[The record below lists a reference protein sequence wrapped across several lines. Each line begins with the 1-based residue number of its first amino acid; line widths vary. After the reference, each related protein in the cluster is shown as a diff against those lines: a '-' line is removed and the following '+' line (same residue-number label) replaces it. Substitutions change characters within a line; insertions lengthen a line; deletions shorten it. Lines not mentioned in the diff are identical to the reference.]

1 MNAKELLEYFSAR
14 QNETL
19 NLIRRLVEIES
30 PSYDEAGSR
39 AVVELLTTEAE
50 KFACVDSIEKIPI
63 EGYGEHLIIRA
74 FSRENEKPALLLGH
88 TDTVYPRGSLRER
101 PWREENGKIFAPGI
115 FDMKS
120 GAALMIE
127 TLRAFSD
134 LNLTPHCPITIL
146 LSCDEEVGSETGRAV
161 VEREAEKSAFCLVCE
176 PSANG
181 AVKTGRKGTGYYL
194 LKAHGVASH
203 AGLDPEKGASAVLE
217 LARQTLKI
225 HELNNTENGT
235 TANVTTI
242 TGGTTSNVIP
252 AAAECEIDVR
262 FTSLA
267 EAKRIE
273 REIKNLKPFDSR
285 VRLEI
290 EGATNRPPMERTEK
304 TVLLFEKAR
313 EIAASFDYELKET
326 QVGGASDG
334 NFVSALG
341 VPVLDGLGV
350 AGDGA
355 HAVHEHIISA
365 DVPKRAALIA
375 AILLEIS
382 QFKDL
387 NKTNQ

>member
-1 MNAKELLEYFSAR
+1 MNAKALLEYFSGR
-14 QNETL
+14 QNEIL
-19 NLIRRLVEIES
+19 NSIRRLVEIES
-30 PSYDEAGSR
+30 PSYDETGSR
-39 AVVELLTTEAE
+39 AAAELLAAEAG
-50 KFACVDSIEKIPI
+50 KFSCVAAIEKIPI
-63 EGYGEHLIIRA
+63 AGCGEHLIIRA
-74 FSRENEKPALLLGH
+74 FSRKDEKPALLLGH
-88 TDTVYPRGSLRER
+88 TDTVHPRGSLRER
-101 PWREENGKIFAPGI
+101 PWREEDGKIFAPGI

-134 LNLTPHCPITIL
+134 LNLEPLRPITIL

-203 AGLDPEKGASAVLE
+203 AGLDPEKGASAILE

-225 HELNNTENGT
+225 HGLNNLENGA

-262 FTSLA
+262 FKSLA
-267 EAKRIE
+267 EAERIE
-273 REIKNLKPFDSR
+273 NEIKNLKSFDSR
-285 VRLEI
+285 VQLEI
-290 EGATNRPPMERTEK
+290 EGAINRPPMERNEK
-304 TVLLFEKAR
+304 TIALFEKAR
-313 EIAASFDYELKET
+313 AIAAGFDYELKET

-355 HAVHEHIISA
+355 HAIHEHIIAS

-375 AILLEIS
+375 ALLLE
-382 QFKDL
+382 
-387 NKTNQ
+387 N

>member
-14 QNETL
+14 QNEIL
-19 NLIRRLVEIES
+19 NLIRRMVEIES
-30 PSYDEAGSR
+30 PSYDAEGSR
-39 AVVELLTTEAE
+39 AVVELLVAETE
-50 KFACVDSIEKIPI
+50 KIPCVDSIERIPV

-74 FSRENEKPALLLGH
+74 FSRENKKPALLLGH

-134 LNLTPHCPITIL
+134 LNLKPSHPITIL

-161 VEREAEKSAFCLVCE
+161 VEREAEKAAFCLVCE

-203 AGLDPEKGASAVLE
+203 AGLDPEKGASAILE

-225 HELNNTENGT
+225 HELNNPENGT

-267 EAKRIE
+267 EAERIE
-273 REIKNLKPFDSR
+273 REIKNLKPFDSC
-285 VRLEI
+285 VRLEV
-290 EGATNRPPMERTEK
+290 EGAINRPPMERTEK
-304 TVLLFEKAR
+304 TVRLFEKAR
-313 EIAASFDYELKET
+313 EIAASFDYKLKET

-355 HAVHEHIISA
+355 HAVHEHIIAA

-375 AILLEIS
+375 ALLLEN
-382 QFKDL
+382 L
-387 NKTNQ
+387 

>member
-30 PSYDEAGSR
+30 PSYDSEGSR
-39 AVVELLTTEAE
+39 AVVDLLAKEANRITS
-50 KFACVDSIEKIPI
+50 VDSIERIPI

-74 FSRENEKPALLLGH
+74 FSRENKKTALLLGH
-88 TDTVYPRGSLRER
+88 TDTVYPRGSLQER

-134 LNLTPHCPITIL
+134 LNLKPSHPITIL
-146 LSCDEEVGSETGRAV
+146 LSCDEEVGSETGREI
-161 VEREAEKSAFCLVCE
+161 VEREAEKAAFCLVCE

-194 LKAHGVASH
+194 LKAHGIASH
-203 AGLDPEKGASAVLE
+203 AGLDPEKGASAILE

-225 HELNNTENGT
+225 QELNNLENGT
-235 TANVTTI
+235 TANVTTV

-252 AAAECEIDVR
+252 AEAECEIDVR
-262 FTSLA
+262 FRSLA

-290 EGATNRPPMERTEK
+290 EGAINRPPMERTEK
-304 TVLLFEKAR
+304 TVRLFEKAR

-334 NFVSALG
+334 NFVAALG

-355 HAVHEHIISA
+355 HAVHEHIIAA
-365 DVPKRAALIA
+365 DVPRRAALISSL
-375 AILLEIS
+375 LLEN
-382 QFKDL
+382 L
-387 NKTNQ
+387 

>member
-14 QNETL
+14 QNEVL

-30 PSYDEAGSR
+30 PSYDEVGSR
-39 AVVELLTTEAE
+39 AVVELLVAE
-50 KFACVDSIEKIPI
+50 TGKLPCVDSIEKIPV

-88 TDTVYPRGSLRER
+88 IDTVYPRGTLRER
-101 PWREENGKIFAPGI
+101 PWREEDGKIFAPGI

-134 LNLTPHCPITIL
+134 LNLKPSHPITIL

-161 VEREAEKSAFCLVCE
+161 VEREAEKAAFCLVCE

-203 AGLDPEKGASAVLE
+203 AGLDPEKGASAILE

-225 HELNNTENGT
+225 HELNNPENGT
-235 TANVTTI
+235 TTNVTTI

-267 EAKRIE
+267 EAERIE

-290 EGATNRPPMERTEK
+290 EGAINRPPMERTEK
-304 TVLLFEKAR
+304 TVRLFEKAR
-313 EIAASFDYELKET
+313 EIAASFDYKLKET

-355 HAVHEHIISA
+355 HAVHEHIMAA

-375 AILLEIS
+375 ALLL
-382 QFKDL
+382 KNL
-387 NKTNQ
+387 

>member
-39 AVVELLTTEAE
+39 AVVELLTAEAG

-134 LNLTPHCPITIL
+134 LNLTPDSPITIL
-146 LSCDEEVGSETGRAV
+146 LSCDEEVGSETGRAI

-267 EAKRIE
+267 EAERIE
-273 REIKNLKPFDSR
+273 REIKNLTAFDPR

-290 EGATNRPPMERTEK
+290 EGAINRPPMERTEK
-304 TVLLFEKAR
+304 TVRLFEKAR
-313 EIAASFDYELKET
+313 KIAAGFDYELKET

-334 NFVSALG
+334 NFVSALD

-375 AILLEIS
+375 ALLLEN
-382 QFKDL
+382 L
-387 NKTNQ
+387 

>member
-19 NLIRRLVEIES
+19 NLIRRIVEIES
-30 PSYDEAGSR
+30 PSYDAEGSR
-39 AVVELLTTEAE
+39 AVVELMTAEAG
-50 KFACVDSIEKIPI
+50 KLPCVDSIEKIPV

-88 TDTVYPRGSLRER
+88 TDTVYPRGTLRER
-101 PWREENGKIFAPGI
+101 PWREESGKIYAPGI

-134 LNLTPHCPITIL
+134 LNIKPSYPITIL

-161 VEREAEKSAFCLVCE
+161 VEREAEKAAFCLVCE

-203 AGLDPEKGASAVLE
+203 AGLDPEKGASAILE

-225 HELNNTENGT
+225 HELNNPENGT

-242 TGGTTSNVIP
+242 AGGTTSNVIP

-267 EAKRIE
+267 EAERIE
-273 REIKNLKPFDSR
+273 REIRNLTAFDSR

-290 EGATNRPPMERTEK
+290 EGAINRPPMERTEK
-304 TVLLFEKAR
+304 TVRLFEKAR

-355 HAVHEHIISA
+355 HAVHEHIIAA

-375 AILLEIS
+375 ALLLEN
-382 QFKDL
+382 L
-387 NKTNQ
+387 

>member
-1 MNAKELLEYFSAR
+1 M
-14 QNETL
+14 
-19 NLIRRLVEIES
+19 IRRLVEIES
-30 PSYDEAGSR
+30 PSYDEVGSR
-39 AVVELLTTEAE
+39 AVVELLVAE
-50 KFACVDSIEKIPI
+50 TGKLPCVDSIEKIPV

-88 TDTVYPRGSLRER
+88 IDTVYPRGTLRER
-101 PWREENGKIFAPGI
+101 PWREEDGKIFAPGI

-134 LNLTPHCPITIL
+134 LNLKPSHPITIL

-161 VEREAEKSAFCLVCE
+161 VEREAEKAAFCLVCE

-203 AGLDPEKGASAVLE
+203 AGLDPEKGASAILE

-225 HELNNTENGT
+225 HELNNPENGT
-235 TANVTTI
+235 TTNVTTI

-267 EAKRIE
+267 EAERIE

-290 EGATNRPPMERTEK
+290 EGAINRPPMERTEK
-304 TVLLFEKAR
+304 TVRLFEKAR
-313 EIAASFDYELKET
+313 EIAASFDYKLKET

-355 HAVHEHIISA
+355 HAVHEHIMAA

-375 AILLEIS
+375 ALLL
-382 QFKDL
+382 KNL
-387 NKTNQ
+387 

>member
-1 MNAKELLEYFSAR
+1 MNPQNLFDYFSGR
-14 QNETL
+14 QSEIL
-19 NLIRRLVEIES
+19 DLIRRLVEIES
-30 PSYDEAGSR
+30 PSYDVEGSHAVAELIASEAG
-39 AVVELLTTEAE
+39 
-50 KFACVDSIEKIPI
+50 KFPFVNSIEKIPV
-63 EGYGEHLIIRA
+63 EGYGEHLIVRA
-74 FSRENEKPALLLGH
+74 FSRKDEKPALLLGH
-88 TDTVYPRGSLRER
+88 TDTVHPRGSLQER

-115 FDMKS
+115 FDMKT
-120 GAALMIE
+120 GAAMMIE

-134 LNLTPHCPITIL
+134 LNLKPSHPITIL
-146 LSCDEEVGSETGRAV
+146 LSCDEEIGSETGREF
-161 VEREAEKSAFCLVCE
+161 VEREAAKAAFCLVCE

-225 HELNNTENGT
+225 HELNNPERGT

-242 TGGTTSNVIP
+242 KGGTTSNVIP
-252 AAAECEIDVR
+252 AEAECEIDVR

-267 EAKRIE
+267 EAERMD
-273 REIKNLKPFDSR
+273 REIKNLSAFDSR

-290 EGATNRPPMERTEK
+290 EGAINRPPMERTEK
-304 TVLLFEKAR
+304 TVELFEKAR

-355 HAVHEHIISA
+355 HAVHEHIIAS

-375 AILLEIS
+375 GLL
-382 QFKDL
+382 L
-387 NKTNQ
+387 T